1 MEKNKIV
8 AMILAGG
15 QGKRLDI
22 LTRFTAKPAIPFGG
36 KYRIIDFT
44 LSNCI
49 NSGITTV
56 GMLTQ
61 YQPHELSEYI
71 GTGGTWD
78 LDRLRGGISLLPPY
92 MKKSGSDWYK
102 GTANAVYQNINYLD
116 KLNPKYVLILSGD
129 HIYKMNYAKM
139 LMYHESRGADC
150 TIAST
155 TVSLSAA
162 KRFGTIITDSDEK
175 IKMFEEKPAQPKSTK
190 ISMGVYIFNWQL
202 LKRYLILDND
212 IENSTND
219 FGHDVLPLML
229 KDGCK
234 MYTYPF
240 LGYWKDVGTTE
251 SLFEANMDLLSN
263 SILTRN
269 SEWKIFSNTP
279 PLPPT
284 IISSEAK
291 VKNSLISEGCNIKGK
306 VENSVIFGNVKISEN
321 TSVKNSVI
329 FSDSIIS
336 KNSLIENCL
345 IDEGTK
351 IGKNCILG
359 DKQFLTVIKR
369 NSKIHNTIID
379 SQKSD
384 VS

>member
-1 MEKNKIV
+1 MV
-8 AMILAGG
+8 ALILAGG
-15 QGKRLDI
+15 QGKRLDV

-49 NSGITTV
+49 NSGISTV

-71 GTGGTWD
+71 GTGETWD
-78 LDRLRGGISLLPPY
+78 LDRINGGITLLPPY
-92 MKKSGSDWYK
+92 MKKNNSDWYK
-102 GTANAVYQNINYLD
+102 GTANAVFQNINYLE
-116 KLNPKYVLILSGD
+116 KLNPNYVLILSGD

-139 LMYHESRGADC
+139 LAYHKSRGADC

-175 IKMFEEKPAQPKSTK
+175 IKTFEEKPLVPKSTK
-190 ISMGVYIFNWQL
+190 VSMGIYIFNWQL
-202 LKRYLILDND
+202 LKKYLILDNNH
-212 IENSTND
+212 ENSSND
-219 FGHDVLPLML
+219 FGNDVLPLML

-251 SLFEANMDLLSN
+251 SLFSANIDLLYD

-269 SEWKIFSNTP
+269 PEWKIYSNAP
-279 PLPPT
+279 SFPPT
-284 IISSEAK
+284 IVSKQAK
-291 VKNSLISEGCNIKGK
+291 IKNSLIAEGCNIRGT

-321 TSVKNSVI
+321 AIIKNSVI
-329 FSDSIIS
+329 FSDSTIS
-336 KNSLIENCL
+336 NNSEILNCL

-351 IGKNCILG
+351 VGKNCLIG

-379 SQKSD
+379 SQKSV